1 MKVFRTLSPSPSPS
15 LSLSLCLTL
24 ILTLL
29 ASCGGG
35 SGSSAPV
42 NDRADETVEPQP
54 TTEPVS
60 WTEATPESVGM
71 DASILEQAFNQA
83 FTDGSYSQAALVI
96 KDNKLVYERYR
107 GILPSEEA
115 NLEADTTLE
124 GQTEFGLRDKDS
136 LATSW
141 STAKSFTSVLIA
153 IAIEQGLIESLSEPA
168 ATYIDEWQGDER
180 AAITLRNLLD
190 MRSGLPV
197 VCYDFSGQS
206 LGVCTNAG
214 SSGGDLVFASD
225 QMSACINRPIAATN
239 VNQPWHT
246 TGAIW
251 QSGYWLYSNCDT
263 MVLGEILYRATG
275 QDLQTYADLH
285 LFSKIG
291 MQAQWWRDN
300 NGTSQVDGNYLA
312 YCCLDATPRDF
323 ARFGQ
328 LLLNNG
334 VWDNEQVVPSAY
346 VDSIKNI
353 TLDSRVTELGGGGI
367 FSYGL
372 KFWSIFPETQED
384 GSIYPLP
391 NTLISTTGFDG
402 QYITIDFDNNIVV
415 VRNSLYSPIMNASG
429 ERKMTITLDDLPAS
443 SLVGSLPR
451 GLSLTAGSSYVHQK
465 LLYGVNKSIIASD

>member
-1 MKVFRTLSPSPSPS
+1 MKTVRTLVNSIA
-15 LSLSLCLTL
+15 LLLF
-24 ILTLL
+24 LTLL
-29 ASCGGG
+29 TSCGGG
-35 SGSSAPV
+35 SNSTAPLGLPLAT
-42 NDRADETVEPQP
+42 DTDTDETTEVVESVVWQ
-54 TTEPVS
+54 
-60 WTEATPESVGM
+60 EATPESVGM
-71 DASILEQAFNQA
+71 DSGLLEQTFDQA
-83 FTDGSYSQAALVI
+83 FVDGSYTKAALVI
-96 KDNKLVYERYR
+96 KDDKLVYERYR
-107 GILPSEEA
+107 GILPTEAA
-115 NLEADTTLE
+115 NLTATTVLNSKAL
-124 GQTEFGLRDKDS
+124 FGTRDKDS

-153 IAIEQGLIESLSEPA
+153 IAIEQGFIESISEPA
-168 ATYIDEWQGDER
+168 STYIDEWQRDQR
-180 AAITLRNLLD
+180 ASITIRNLLD
-190 MRSGLPV
+190 MRSGLPL
-197 VCYDFSGQS
+197 VCYDFAGQS
-206 LGVCTNAG
+206 LGVCPNAG
-214 SSGGDLVFASD
+214 NAGGDLVFANN
-225 QMSACINRPIAATN
+225 QMSACINRPLAATN

-300 NGTSQVDGNYLA
+300 DGTSQVDGNYLA
-312 YCCLDATPRDF
+312 YCCLDATARDF

-334 VWDNEQVVPSAY
+334 VCDNEQVIPSSY

-353 TLDSRVTELGGGGI
+353 TVYSVVTEISNGI

-372 KFWSIFPETQED
+372 QFWSIIPASQSD

-402 QYITIDFDNNIVV
+402 QYITLDFNNNIVV
-415 VRNSLYSPIMNASG
+415 VRNGLYSPIMNASD
-429 ERKMTITLDDLPAS
+429 ERKMTITPNNFDAS
-443 SLVGSLPR
+443 SLVASIPN
-451 GLSLTAGSSYVHQK
+451 GLSLTAGSNYVHQK
-465 LLYGVNKSIIASD
+465 LLYGVNKSIIAPD

>member
-1 MKVFRTLSPSPSPS
+1 MFKTLVKTIS
-15 LSLSLCLTL
+15 LVLFLS
-24 ILTLL
+24 LL

-35 SGSSAPV
+35 SSSPAPSDLPPV
-42 NDRADETVEPQP
+42 TDTSTDETPELEQSTVWQ
-54 TTEPVS
+54 
-60 WTEATPESVGM
+60 EATPESVGM
-71 DASILEQAFNQA
+71 DSELLAQTFDQAFV
-83 FTDGSYSQAALVI
+83 DGSYTQAALVI
-96 KDNKLVYERYR
+96 KDDKLVYERYR
-107 GILPSEEA
+107 GILPTEAA
-115 NLEADTTLE
+115 NLTATTALDSQAAY
-124 GQTEFGLRDKDS
+124 GTRDKDS

-153 IAIEQGLIESLSEPA
+153 IAIEQGFIESLSEPA
-168 ATYIDEWQGDER
+168 STYIDEWQGDDR
-180 AAITLRNLLD
+180 AAITIRNLLD
-190 MRSGLPV
+190 MRSGLPL
-197 VCYDFSGQS
+197 VCYDVAGQS

-214 SSGGDLVFASD
+214 SAGGDLVFSND
-225 QMSACINRPIAATN
+225 QMSACINRPLAATN

-300 NGTSQVDGNYLA
+300 DGTSQVDGNYLA

-334 VWDNEQVVPSAY
+334 VWDNEQVIPNSY

-353 TLDSRVTELGGGGI
+353 TLDSRVTEIGGGEI

-372 KFWSIFPETQED
+372 KFWSIFPEAQED
-384 GSIYPLP
+384 DSIYPLP

-415 VRNSLYSPIMNASG
+415 VRNGLYSAIINASD
-429 ERKMTITLDDLPAS
+429 ERKMTIRLNDFGAS
-443 SLVGSLPR
+443 SLVGSLPS
-451 GLSLTAGSSYVHQK
+451 GLALTAGSSYVHQK
-465 LLYGVNKSIIASD
+465 LLYGVKKSIIASD